1 MPLSGDEQRTLDGIE
16 RFLRDGDQEFAAT
29 VSFDGLRRRRRL
41 REVGAG
47 ITFVLGLAVMMIG
60 LVATPAPPAVSVV
73 VSVAGVLTA
82 IAAAGW
88 LSLSQPYVSAPAV
101 AGRTRSTR
109 RSPPDNV

>member
-1 MPLSGDEQRTLDGIE
+1 MHLSGDEQRTLDGIA
-16 RFLRDGDQEFAAT
+16 RFLRDGDPEFAAN

-60 LVATPAPPAVSVV
+60 LVATPAPPAVSAV
-73 VSVAGVLTA
+73 VSVAGVVTA
-82 IAAAGW
+82 VAAAGW

-101 AGRTRSTR
+101 AGRARSTR
-109 RSPPDNV
+109 RSPPR

>member
-1 MPLSGDEQRTLDGIE
+1 MPLSGDEQRTLDGIA
-16 RFLRDGDQEFAAT
+16 RFLRDGDPEFAAT

-41 REVGAG
+41 REVGVG

-73 VSVAGVLTA
+73 VSVAGVVTA

>member
-1 MPLSGDEQRTLDGIE
+1 MPLSGDEQRALDGIE
-16 RFLRDGDQEFAAT
+16 RTLRAGDPGFAADVT
-29 VSFDGLRRRRRL
+29 FDGLRRRRRL

-47 ITFVLGLAVMMIG
+47 ITFVVGLAVMMIG
-60 LVATPAPPAVSVV
+60 LVAAPAPPAVSVV

-82 IAAAGW
+82 VAAAGW

-101 AGRTRSTR
+101 VGRARSPR